1 MPDKVSPEALAEVQH
16 AINEY
21 REKIEDARNSGH
33 LHGNTCRTYLR
44 GAESF
49 VRWLSGEYEPGIRL
63 KQRGTREKL
72 LHSNRLP

>member
-21 REKIEDARNSGH
+21 REKIEEARDSGH
-33 LHGNTCRTYLR
+33 LHSNTGRTYLR

-49 VRWLSGEYEPGIRL
+49 VRWLSGEYEPGVRSKRRSGRRAPTL
-63 KQRGTREKL
+63 YL
-72 LHSNRLP
+72 